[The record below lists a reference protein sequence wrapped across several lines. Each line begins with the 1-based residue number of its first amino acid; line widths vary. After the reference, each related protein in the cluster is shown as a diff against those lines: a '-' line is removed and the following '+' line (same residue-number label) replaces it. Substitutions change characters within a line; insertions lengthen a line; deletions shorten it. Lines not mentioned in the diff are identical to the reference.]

1 LSFEPKLSDFTS
13 IFPPVMTEKEAAEYL
28 RLSTKTLQRRRR
40 AGQISYIRDGG
51 IRYIRE
57 DLDAY
62 LAARRVA
69 AVAPPPAERKAK
81 YVRAGKR
88 AESNRQALLDI
99 I

>member
-13 IFPPVMTEKEAAEYL
+13 IFPKVMTEKEAAEYL

-62 LAARRVA
+62 LAARRIA
-69 AVAPPPAERKAK
+69 AVAPPPTEQKTR
-81 YVRAGKR
+81 YQRTGTR
-88 AESNRQALLDI
+88 SESNRKALLDI

>member
-1 LSFEPKLSDFTS
+1 MSFEPKTFDFNY
-13 IFPPVMTEKEAAEYL
+13 IFSSVLTEAEAARYL

-40 AGQISYIRDGG
+40 AGQLSFIRDGG
-51 IRYIRE
+51 VRYMKE

-69 AVAPPPAERKAK
+69 AVAPPLAERKTR
-81 YVRAGKR
+81 YRRTGTR
-88 AESNRQALLDI
+88 SETNRKALLDI